1 MRIDT
6 SSAGASNGRILEII
20 THLLAEMGNRR
31 ELADIDTRKLY
42 DKGFS
47 EIEVSTAC
55 TWLMDKL
62 ALSSMQAQLFQSSP
76 KYKPSPEPRDQFRPF
91 HEFEQSM
98 FSVDSRGYLLQ
109 LRELGLLS
117 DGELEMIID
126 RVWFFGGHNVGLDSI
141 REIAGQ
147 VIFDFNDSTRSHS
160 RMMLGTHDTVH

>member
-6 SSAGASNGRILEII
+6 STAGASNGRILEII
-20 THLLAEMGNRR
+20 THLLADMGNRR
-31 ELADIDTRKLY
+31 ELADIDTHSLY
-42 DKGFS
+42 EKGFS
-47 EIEVSTAC
+47 EIEISTAF

-62 ALSSMQAQLFQSSP
+62 TLSSMHAHLSQSTQKP
-76 KYKPSPEPRDQFRPF
+76 KSNSQPRDQFRPF
-91 HEFEQSM
+91 HETEQSM

-126 RVWFFGGHNVGLDSI
+126 RVWFFGGQNVGLESI

-147 VIFDFNDSTRSHS
+147 VIFDFNDSTRLHS
-160 RMMLGTHDTVH
+160 RMMLGTHDNVH